1 MVWYWSKCNVKT
13 SQIAYEEKVRV
24 AKFRALNNL
33 GEADFKALTQNFG
46 KYLHRF
52 ATYFFRIKFSF
63 FGEKLTLIFE
73 FPAKFL
79 NENME
84 SVTPDLTCSYLWYI
98 CILPVS
104 SCAECAKQKPFTPKP
119 EAREVLEW
127 LKENSP
133 IVHSPCPPQ
142 RGVIDLL
149 SRRINYSKTEKNM
162 ALHGEGEK
170 VRRFL
175 CPNISSQRWSWF
187 RWGRINTVRRC
198 RC

>member
-1 MVWYWSKCNVKT
+1 MVLKHCKNKSKT
-13 SQIAYEEKVRV
+13 SQIACEEKIRV

-46 KYLHRF
+46 KYFHRF
-52 ATYFFRIKFSF
+52 ATDFFRIKFSF
-63 FGEKLTLIFE
+63 FGEKLT
-73 FPAKFL
+73 PAKFL

-98 CILPVS
+98 CIWPIS

-133 IVHSPCPPQ
+133 IVHSPCPPKEVLLICSPGESIIAKQ
-142 RGVIDLL
+142 KKKYGLTWWRGKGSPLL
-149 SRRINYSKTEKNM
+149 VSQHFHSALELILVKKNQ
-162 ALHGEGEK
+162 HSPK
-170 VRRFL
+170 VSVL
-175 CPNISSQRWSWF
+175 NKDI
-187 RWGRINTVRRC
+187 
-198 RC
+198 